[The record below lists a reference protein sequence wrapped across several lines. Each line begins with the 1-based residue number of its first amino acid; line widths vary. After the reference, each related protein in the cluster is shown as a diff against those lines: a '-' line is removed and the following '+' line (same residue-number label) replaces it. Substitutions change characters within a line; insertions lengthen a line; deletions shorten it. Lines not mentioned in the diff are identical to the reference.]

1 MANYV
6 KNIIN
11 FSGAKESLEKL
22 IAYLGQGNRTELDFN
37 LIVPVPEELK
47 EADSN
52 VDKEGM
58 AVAEYLMD
66 GTFEGLNLKLTFHDN
81 VRASMEAAV
90 GKSFKTDRELVKE
103 YMIYLLKKP
112 YIADDY
118 WKRCMKW
125 YRNYKKYG
133 HSDWYSWQVANWGT
147 KWNAVEPDSLDVL
160 IPWKTSAR
168 GNYSMQ
174 YVFNTAWAMP
184 APVIKKLSS
193 LFPDIRMEVQYA
205 DEDMGQN
212 CGIIT
217 YENGEVVN
225 TVAYP
230 DYSRDAYEL
239 ALSVWNSEDMMDF
252 LEQDEN
258 GNWYINMDAYYEN
271 EA

>member
-1 MANYV
+1 MPNYV

-11 FSGAKESLEKL
+11 FSGSKENLENL
-22 IAYLGQGNRTELDFN
+22 IAYLGQGKRTTLDFD
-37 LIVPVPEELK
+37 LILPVPEELK
-47 EADSN
+47 GTDCN
-52 VDKEGM
+52 TDKMGV
-58 AVAEYLMD
+58 AVAEYLVD
-66 GTFEGLNLKLTFHDN
+66 GTFTWLDLKSSFHETI
-81 VRASMEAAV
+81 RAAMEATL
-90 GKSFKTDRELVKE
+90 KKKFPNDNELVKA
-103 YMIYLLKKP
+103 YMGYLLKNP
-112 YIADDY
+112 NLPNYY
-118 WKRCMKW
+118 WKSCIKL
-125 YRNYKKYG
+125 YNNYKKYG
-133 HSDWYSWQVANWGT
+133 YTNWYPWQVDNWGT

-160 IPWKTSAR
+160 VPWKTSAR

-258 GNWYINMDAYYEN
+258 GNWYINMDAYYAN